1 MLQQLHIN
9 ASQHTIIYCQV
20 LLMSHTFSVK
30 KPAVLSLLAAVRFS
44 AGVPSYIFRFCL
56 KLLPFFKHSH
66 IFAVKKTY
74 LRNIHCPADMSES
87 KVTFHIR
94 CRFLR
99 PGPTPSD
106 KYSVSEWRRL
116 LSLYC
121 WSRILFE
128 CNAVQREFLQSYG
141 SPVRLLSKDTPW
153 TLC

>member
-44 AGVPSYIFRFCL
+44 AGVPSYIFRFCF

-74 LRNIHCPADMSES
+74 LRNIHCPADMSKNEFS
-87 KVTFHIR
+87 DPYIQFHIR
-94 CRFLR
+94 CRFTQ
-99 PGPTPSD
+99 PGPMPRKNPS
-106 KYSVSEWRRL
+106 KASPAQFVL
-116 LSLYC
+116 LISH
-121 WSRILFE
+121 
-128 CNAVQREFLQSYG
+128 
-141 SPVRLLSKDTPW
+141 PVRM
-153 TLC
+153 

>member
-1 MLQQLHIN
+1 MLQQLHRN

-30 KPAVLSLLAAVRFS
+30 KPTVSSLLAAVRFS
-44 AGVPSYIFRFCL
+44 AGVLSFLFLYMDVPASTICTI
-56 KLLPFFKHSH
+56 H

-99 PGPTPSD
+99 PGPMPSD
-106 KYSVSEWRRL
+106 SYFRFRKASPAQFVL
-116 LSLYC
+116 LISH
-121 WSRILFE
+121 
-128 CNAVQREFLQSYG
+128 
-141 SPVRLLSKDTPW
+141 PVRM
-153 TLC
+153 

>member
-44 AGVPSYIFRFCL
+44 AGVPSYILRFCL

-87 KVTFHIR
+87 KFTFHIR

-99 PGPTPSD
+99 PGPMLSD
-106 KYSVSEWRRL
+106 KYFRFRKASPAQFVL
-116 LSLYC
+116 LISH
-121 WSRILFE
+121 
-128 CNAVQREFLQSYG
+128 
-141 SPVRLLSKDTPW
+141 PVRM
-153 TLC
+153 

>member
-87 KVTFHIR
+87 KVTF
-94 CRFLR
+94 CFTSYSVNAGSLQLR
-99 PGPTPSD
+99 LNPYPLPLPAARPHAFD
-106 KYSVSEWRRL
+106 KYFRFRKASPAQFVL
-116 LSLYC
+116 LISH
-121 WSRILFE
+121 
-128 CNAVQREFLQSYG
+128 
-141 SPVRLLSKDTPW
+141 PVRM
-153 TLC
+153 